1 VLLFLLQDAFAGEVL
16 LLTMPQM
23 WEIMV
28 CGIVFVGVVL
38 ASLWPA
44 MRAARIHV
52 DEVLGRL

>member
-1 VLLFLLQDAFAGEVL
+1 
-16 LLTMPQM
+16 
-23 WEIMV
+23 MV

-44 MRAARIHV
+44 MMAARIHV